1 MQKDN
6 LMFNENWMNN
16 LQFYK
21 NITPFSVTTLKFGDT
36 DFIVSNISSLVI
48 KLMTN
53 NYGYGLFFGVY
64 VEYSDFFSK
73 ITELPISADEMET
86 IKTNFA
92 TLNCECFR
100 QMIQEKFKLDLRMQN
115 INNSVEIQFYLKN
128 PRQDNQFDCI
138 QIMQDV
144 FNQIAKQA

>member
-1 MQKDN
+1 
-6 LMFNENWMNN
+6 MFNENWMNELEFHAN
-16 LQFYK
+16 P
-21 NITPFSVTTLKFGDT
+21 IRIPMTTLKFGDKEIIAP
-36 DFIVSNISSLVI
+36 DVSSLVI
-48 KLMTN
+48 KLITYIN
-53 NYGYGLFFGVY
+53 GYGLFFGVY

-100 QMIQEKFKLDLRMQN
+100 QMIQEKFKLDLRVQN

>member
-1 MQKDN
+1 
-6 LMFNENWMNN
+6 MFNNENWMNK
-16 LQFYK
+16 LQFY
-21 NITPFSVTTLKFGDT
+21 TPFSVTTLKFGDT
-36 DFIVSNISSLVI
+36 DFIVSNVSSLAI

-64 VEYSDFFSK
+64 VEYVDFFSK

-100 QMIQEKFKLDLRMQN
+100 QMIQEKFKLDLRVN
-115 INNSVEIQFYLKN
+115 I
-128 PRQDNQFDCI
+128 
-138 QIMQDV
+138 
-144 FNQIAKQA
+144 

>member
-1 MQKDN
+1 MV
-6 LMFNENWMNN
+6 MGF
-16 LQFYK
+16 
-21 NITPFSVTTLKFGDT
+21 
-36 DFIVSNISSLVI
+36 
-48 KLMTN
+48 
-53 NYGYGLFFGVY
+53 FFGVH

-92 TLNCECFR
+92 TLNCERFR
-100 QMIQEKFKLDLRMQN
+100 QMIQEKFKLDLRVQD

-128 PRQDNQFDCI
+128 PSQDNQFDCI